1 MMIAVVSAR
10 ANCSRSAPALIS
22 GDSPL
27 VTCRGVVLLD
37 ACVDHH
43 FIFSHLAVRLIDSQ
57 LLLMDAALVWSTIA
71 AGSSMLV

>member
-1 MMIAVVSAR
+1 MMIAIVGAR

-27 VTCRGVVLLD
+27 VACRGVVLLD

-43 FIFSHLAVRLIDSQ
+43 FIFRHLAVCFIDSQ
-57 LLLMDAALVWSTIA
+57 LLVDAALVRSTIA
-71 AGSSMLV
+71 AGSSVLI